1 MYGSEKVNEPISY
14 DEINKAVQELKPNKS
29 PGVDTIPNEI
39 LKLNPFTTEARFYV
53 LNAMAFST

>member
-29 PGVDTIPNEI
+29 PRDDTIPNEI
-39 LKLNPFTTEARFYV
+39 IKLKPVICIFV
-53 LNAMAFST
+53 LLIV